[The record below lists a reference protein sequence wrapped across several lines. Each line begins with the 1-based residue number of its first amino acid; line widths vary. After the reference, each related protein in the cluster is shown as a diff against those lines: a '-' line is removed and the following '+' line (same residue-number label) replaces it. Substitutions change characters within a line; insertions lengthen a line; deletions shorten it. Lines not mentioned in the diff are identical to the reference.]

1 MAITV
6 WQSQA
11 LCSGKTDL
19 FFGSSTE
26 RASERRKREKEAK
39 SICAQCPVLNECRS
53 YIQTHSEY
61 GIWAG
66 MTEEERQHLGYSLPS
81 ASLRRKFARRKKLID
96 ANEA

>member
-1 MAITV
+1 MSITI

-11 LCSGKTDL
+11 RCAGKTDL

-26 RASERRKREKEAK
+26 RAVERRKREREAK
-39 SICAQCPVLNECRS
+39 AICADCPVLNECRQ
-53 YIQTHSEY
+53 YIKTHPEY

-66 MTEEERQHLGYSLPS
+66 MTEEERQNLGYHIPS

-96 ANEA
+96 ANED